1 MAHVVFLQSA
11 ESDVKDLRRYVVKN
25 FGTQAWQ
32 VSYSKLKDSIA
43 VIQSHPESGSIPGE
57 LTKLGLGRYRQVL
70 SGMNRIIYELRGD
83 TAYVHLICDARRD
96 LQSMLTRRL
105 LTAL

>member
-1 MAHVVFLQSA
+1 MADVVFLQSA
-11 ESDVKDLRRYVVKN
+11 ESDIKDLRRYLVKN

-32 VSYSKLKDSIA
+32 TSYGKLRDAIA
-43 VIQSHPESGSIPGE
+43 AIASHPQSGSIPDE
-57 LTKLGLGRYRQVL
+57 LARLGVGRYRQVL
-70 SGMNRIIYELRGD
+70 SGMNRIVYELRGN
-83 TAYVHLICDARRD
+83 TAYIHLVCDTRRD